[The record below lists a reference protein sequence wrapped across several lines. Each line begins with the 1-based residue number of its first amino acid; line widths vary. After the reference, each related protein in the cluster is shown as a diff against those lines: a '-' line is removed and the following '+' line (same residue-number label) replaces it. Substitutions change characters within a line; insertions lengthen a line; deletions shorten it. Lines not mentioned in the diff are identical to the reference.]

1 MSRSRKLTI
10 SALVAFVALAAA
22 VWFFFFRDTSPPAPT
37 LEGAVSGV
45 TSTEPGGSATSET
58 TVAGIPIEGDWSLS
72 ADGTS
77 YVGYRVQE
85 ELASVGAKSAV
96 GRTPLVA
103 ATLTIEGDRVSS
115 VVIDADLT
123 GLQSD
128 APHRDR
134 ALRGQALETDAF
146 PNAGFTLTAPITLPA
161 GTAAGEPIQVTA
173 SGELTLHGVT
183 RPVDVP
189 LEAQLV
195 DGRIVVVGSLP
206 VLFADYGID
215 KPSAMGVLSVDDHGL
230 MELLLVFEPVG

>member
-1 MSRSRKLTI
+1 MSRTRKLIVT
-10 SALVAFVALAAA
+10 ALVAMVALAAA
-22 VWFFFFRDTSPPAPT
+22 TWFFFFRDTSPPAPT

-45 TSTEPGGSATSET
+45 TSTDPGGSVPAET
-58 TVAGIPIEGDWSLS
+58 TVAGVGIEGDWSLS
-72 ADGTS
+72 DDGTS

-96 GRTPLVA
+96 GRTPLVV
-103 ATLTIEGDRVSS
+103 ATLTIDGDQVTS

-123 GLQSD
+123 GLKSD
-128 APHRDR
+128 APHRDG
-134 ALRGQALETDAF
+134 ALKGQALETDTF
-146 PNAGFTLTAPITLPA
+146 PDAGFTLTASIALPA
-161 GTAAGEPIQVTA
+161 GTAAGEAIEVT
-173 SGELTLHGVT
+173 GVGDLTLHGVT
-183 RPVDVP
+183 RPVEVS

-206 VLFADYGID
+206 ILFADYDID